1 MIKWLALGHTVT
13 KWQRQDLTQI
23 AWLQRSHSL
32 QGCWGWWDAET
43 EVASCVQ
50 VLSFQLL
57 QHLRSPI
64 WAFPTVPS
72 PAWTHNRSLIMSVT
86 WKLNQPFDAQVR
98 CFLQT
103 LIICNYV
110 NTLSHHSLVTKIA
123 IIIGYPSWTRCFM
136 NFISNAT
143 VFNSMGNCWMF
154 IVCQALGYCPQF
166 TSEQNKAPT
175 LSDLLEW
182 WIWTE
187 DRGLFD
193 AKAHIL
199 CSAHPT
205 FPVGAHLL
213 TVQLY

>member
-1 MIKWLALGHTVT
+1 MRRPRWPHVYKSCLSNCSSTSVHLSEHFPQCLA
-13 KWQRQDLTQI
+13 QP
-23 AWLQRSHSL
+23 
-32 QGCWGWWDAET
+32 E
-43 EVASCVQ
+43 
-50 VLSFQLL
+50 
-57 QHLRSPI
+57 
-64 WAFPTVPS
+64 
-72 PAWTHNRSLIMSVT
+72 HNRSLIMSVT

-110 NTLSHHSLVTKIA
+110 NTLSHHSLVTKIV